1 MRVAAMLCRR
11 RAVRIYWPL
20 RDGPPAVPP
29 VPGGPLVGVPPIT
42 APGVPP
48 TTAGSFGVPAGGTAV
63 LGPGTGRGPVAE
75 AFGLGGEG
83 RPS

>member
-1 MRVAAMLCRR
+1 MPVAAMRYR
-11 RAVRIYWPL
+11 PL
-20 RDGPPAVPP
+20 NEGPPAVPP

-48 TTAGSFGVPAGGTAV
+48 TTAGLFGVPTGAPAV
-63 LGPGTGRGPVAE
+63 LGPGTGCEPVAE

-83 RPS
+83 GVSAPV